1 MMIYRIAADFIVILH
16 FVFIL
21 FVVFGGLLV
30 LRFTWLSL
38 FHLPAAAWGV
48 LIEFKGW
55 ICPLTPLE
63 NSLRLAAGET
73 GYSSG
78 FIQHYLVP
86 VIYPE
91 GLTPVLQFAIGV
103 FVIGINLIFY
113 GWACYRVKRRRQHH
127 H

>member
-1 MMIYRIAADFIVILH
+1 MIYRIAADFTVVLH
-16 FVFIL
+16 LAFIL

-30 LRFTWLSL
+30 LRFWWVSF
-38 FHLPAAAWGV
+38 FHLCAAAWGA
-48 LIEFKGW
+48 LIEFKDG

-73 GYSSG
+73 GYSGG

-86 VIYPE
+86 VIYPA
-91 GLTPVLQFAIGV
+91 GLTPTLRFIIGV

-113 GWACYRVKRRRQHH
+113 GWAAYRVMRRRQHMH
-127 H
+127 